1 MKKKRYSLKDIA
13 NSLNV
18 SATTVSFVLS
28 GKGKEKGIS
37 DGLIQKITDFAK
49 KIDYKPNQ
57 VARSLRTGKSKIIVC
72 MVEDISNV
80 FFAKIA
86 RLIEDIAYEKGYK
99 VLFCSNENKDEKAKE
114 LISLFSDRQV
124 DGYIITPTI
133 GIRDTIKS
141 LMDEE
146 VPVVL
151 FDRYFPDLE
160 TNYVVVNN
168 QDSAYNATIHL
179 INNQFKNIAL
189 VTTDVEQTSISQR
202 IKGYKEAINEYGYNQ
217 CVLSVSYEEKSPEN
231 KKKIIRNFFLENPQL
246 DAVLFATNHL
256 TQAGLEVFKKD
267 FPDRMKKL
275 GILTFD
281 DNVFFKIHTPSISAV
296 SQPLKQMAEELM
308 NIVLNSMK
316 KPSRSIPLRQV
327 VFLTELKIRDSS
339 FVVD

>member
-1 MKKKRYSLKDIA
+1 MMKNKRYSLKDIA
-13 NSLNV
+13 SSLNV
-18 SATTVSFVLS
+18 SVTTVSFVLS

-37 DGLIQKITDFAK
+37 DGLNQKILDFAE

-57 VARSLRTGKSKIIVC
+57 VARSLRTGKSRIIVC

-86 RLIEDIAYEKGYK
+86 RYIEDIAYEKGYK

-124 DGYIITPTI
+124 DGYIITPTF
-133 GIRDTIKS
+133 GIRNTIKS
-141 LMDEE
+141 LMEEE

-168 QDSAYNATIHL
+168 QKSAYNATKHL
-179 INNQFKNIAL
+179 ISNQFKNIAL
-189 VTTDVEQTSISQR
+189 VTTDVKQTSIADR
-202 IKGYKEAINEYGYNQ
+202 IKGYKRAIEEYDLKK
-217 CVLSVSYEEKSPEN
+217 CILTVSYIEKSA
-231 KKKIIRNFFLENPQL
+231 KKKKDIIKDFFSLNPQL

-256 TQAGLEVFKKD
+256 TQAGLEVFKKE
-267 FPDRMKKL
+267 FPDRKL

-296 SQPLKQMAEELM
+296 SQPLEEMAEELM
-308 NIVLNSMK
+308 AIVLNSLQN
-316 KPSRSIPLRQV
+316 RNRTAPLRKV
-327 VFLTELKIRDSS
+327 VFPTKLKIRDSS
-339 FVVD
+339 FVGR